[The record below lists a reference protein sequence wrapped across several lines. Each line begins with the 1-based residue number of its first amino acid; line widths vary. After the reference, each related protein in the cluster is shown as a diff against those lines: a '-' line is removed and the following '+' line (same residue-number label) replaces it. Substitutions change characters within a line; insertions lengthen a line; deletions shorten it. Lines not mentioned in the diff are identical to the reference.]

1 MAWIK
6 LMLMTSDTIFNLIVA
21 FILIGFILDR
31 FLDWLNVKNWKSAI
45 PDEMKDYYDTDKY
58 SKAREYERET
68 SRFGLIS
75 SAFSLCAIL
84 LMLFLDG
91 FAWIDNLIRQ
101 WTENPYWLPMA
112 YFGLILIV
120 SDILSM
126 PFSVYSTFVI
136 EEKYGFN
143 KTTVKTFI
151 LDKLK
156 GYILGAIIG
165 GGILAAFIWFYE
177 SMGESFWIAAWI
189 FISLFSIL
197 MVMFYTSL
205 IVPLFNKLNP
215 LEEGDLRKSIE
226 DYCTNVGF
234 RLNNLFVI
242 DGSKR
247 SSKSNAYF
255 SGFGPN
261 KKIVLFDTLIE
272 KQENPEI
279 VAVLAH
285 EIGHYKLKHILTGI
299 ALSIVQ
305 TGIML
310 FLLGLVIDSPVLGK
324 AMGVDKMSLHI
335 GLIAFSLLYSPV
347 STVLGILMNVISRK
361 NEFQADAYAAK
372 TNDGENLISALKKLS
387 VDNLSNL
394 YPHPAYVFVHHS
406 HPPILKR
413 IEAIRN
419 VANENEK

>member
-1 MAWIK
+1 MESNT
-6 LMLMTSDTIFNLIVA
+6 LFNLIVV
-21 FILIGFILDR
+21 FILIGFLLDR
-31 FLDWLNVKNWKSAI
+31 FLDLLNVKNWKSII
-45 PDEMKDYYDTDKY
+45 PKEMEGYYDSEKY
-58 SKAREYERET
+58 IKAREYENES

-75 SAFSLCAIL
+75 SAFSLVIIL
-84 LMLFLDG
+84 LMLFLNG
-91 FAWIDNLIRQ
+91 FAWVDNIVRQ
-101 WTENPYWLPMA
+101 WTENVYWLPMA
-112 YFGLILIV
+112 YFGLILIL
-120 SDILSM
+120 SDILST
-126 PFSVYSTFVI
+126 PFSIYSTFVI

-156 GYILGAIIG
+156 GYLLGIVIG
-165 GGILAAFIWFYE
+165 GGLLAVFIWIYE
-177 SMGESFWIAAWI
+177 SLGAYFWIAAWI
-189 FISLFSIL
+189 FISVFSIF

-205 IVPLFNKLNP
+205 IVPLFNKLKP
-215 LEEGDLRKSIE
+215 LNEGDLRRNIE
-226 DYCTNVGF
+226 EYCARVGF

-255 SGFGPN
+255 SGLGAK

-272 KQENPEI
+272 KQEDNEI

-285 EIGHYKLKHILTGI
+285 EIGHYKLKHTLTGI
-299 ALSIVQ
+299 VLSIFQ

-310 FLLGLVIDSPVLGK
+310 FLFGLVIDSPILGR
-324 AMGVDKMSLHI
+324 ALGAEKMSLHI
-335 GLIAFSLLYSPV
+335 GLIAFSLLYSPI
-347 STVLGILMNVISRK
+347 STVLGIVMNMISRK

-372 TNDGENLISALKKLS
+372 TNSGENLISALKKLS

-419 VANENEK
+419 IKNENEK